1 MNRKLTMAVTLL
13 AAGIGL
19 ASSVWAQQTPA
30 AKSAKAPSSTATSH
44 AAKAA
49 SPTASELKTEKE
61 KASYALGMNIGGN
74 IGRSLQRDGIDLD
87 SAIFLRGMKDA
98 LTGNKPLMT
107 EEEAKAAFT
116 GYQKKEHEKQEA
128 KLKII
133 GDANKKEGEAFL
145 AANKSKEGVVTL
157 PSGLQYKIE
166 KQGTGPKPLAT
177 DTVEVNYRGTLINGK
192 EFDSSY
198 KRGQTVTFPVTRV
211 IKGWSEILP
220 LMPVGSE
227 YRIFVPADLAY
238 GAKGAG
244 DNIGP
249 ESTLIFDVELVS
261 IKPMPEPPAKTAP
274 SLNAPP
280 KPASPA
286 GTAKPAEPAK

>member
-1 MNRKLTMAVTLL
+1 MAVTLL

-30 AKSAKAPSSTATSH
+30 AKSAKTPSSTATSH

-49 SPTASELKTEKE
+49 SPTALELKTEKE

-116 GYQKKEHEKQEA
+116 EYQKKEHEKQEA

-198 KRGQTVTFPVTRV
+198 KRGQTVSFPVTRV

-244 DNIGP
+244 DDIGP
-249 ESTLIFDVELVS
+249 ESTLIFDIELVS
-261 IKPMPEPPAKTAP
+261 IKPRPEPPAKTAP
-274 SLNAPP
+274 SLNAPA

-286 GTAKPAEPAK
+286 GAAKPAEPAK